1 MAALHGNGVTS
12 TLTLDDLH
20 KRASILYD
28 KDARVCEKFCL
39 NVADA
44 SVAIETIAHSQIWRK
59 AIVGKED
66 INISALVS
74 EAGYSDWLKRG
85 ISYIRDDK
93 VCPFCQQKTI
103 TKEFVERL
111 EQFFSD
117 EYEKGVN
124 EVKRLSQ
131 EYRDKTITVLNAI
144 NAASQ
149 AKEKVAIGALDAD
162 ALRGKTT
169 LLQKAIDS
177 NINAMNTK
185 ANEPSRRVI
194 VESVLPILNEITS
207 LFAAADNA
215 IDKHN
220 NMVNNRVTEQAKLRN
235 DVLNYC
241 ANEKK
246 DLIASHKEKIE
257 NLGKAVKG
265 ISEKCQRLETE
276 RQQKEKNIADKEK
289 NIKSVMPAIDAMNKA
304 LKAYGFTSFSIVPS
318 SG

>member
-12 TLTLDDLH
+12 TLALDDLH
-20 KRASILYD
+20 KRADILYN

-39 NVADA
+39 NAADA
-44 SVAIETIAHSQIWRK
+44 SMVIETIAHSRIWQK
-59 AIVGKED
+59 AIVGRED

-103 TKEFVERL
+103 TKEFIERL
-111 EQFFSD
+111 EQFFSG
-117 EYEKGVN
+117 EYAKGVN

-131 EYRDKTITVLNAI
+131 DYEDKTTTVLNAI
-144 NAASQ
+144 NAALQ
-149 AKEKVAIGALDAD
+149 AKEKSAIGALDED
-162 ALRGKTT
+162 ALRVKTA
-169 LLQKAIDS
+169 LLQKTIDS
-177 NINAMNTK
+177 NISAMNTK
-185 ANEPSRRVI
+185 AYEPSRRVV

-215 IDKHN
+215 IDQHN

-246 DLIASHKEKIE
+246 DLIAGH
-257 NLGKAVKG
+257 
-265 ISEKCQRLETE
+265 
-276 RQQKEKNIADKEK
+276 
-289 NIKSVMPAIDAMNKA
+289 IKTI
-304 LKAYGFTSFSIVPS
+304 
-318 SG
+318 